1 MRILSILP
9 FIILL
14 TACSAISTKAPP
26 AANSTP
32 PSVLINQ
39 ARTLHQQE
47 QWHEA
52 LALLNEGVKQYPEA
66 LQIAELRSEI
76 MRDWEIRKRNKEDW
90 ILVQETRALQHKIPY
105 LEELAAI
112 DPNNYITKSRLLFWK
127 NLLESKV
134 AGLIACGSVHLHL
147 DQLLAEA
154 CTTLAEQ
161 IKPTQ
166 ESKHLLGKIEQAHAA
181 QKRTERKQQAV
192 QKKRNTAQQRER
204 LLQQAV
210 QEKRNTAQQREH
222 LLLQARSQLADDAI
236 ADSMVSLKRLLELV
250 PEDGEGKA
258 LLEQVTRLRDERV
271 TKLIVYGDALYR
283 NQQIE
288 QAVVVWESAEKLDI
302 GRHDVAARIERAT
315 KILERL
321 REIRENP

>member
-9 FIILL
+9 FMILL

-26 AANSTP
+26 AAKTAT

-39 ARTLHQQE
+39 ARALHQQE

-52 LALLNEGVKQYPEA
+52 LALLNEGIKQYPEA

-76 MRDWEIRKRNKEDW
+76 KRDWEIQKRNKEDW
-90 ILVQETRALQHKIPY
+90 ILVQETRALQRKIPY

-134 AGLIACGSVHLHL
+134 AGLIACGSVQLHL
-147 DQLLAEA
+147 DQPLAEA

-161 IKPTQ
+161 IKPTR
-166 ESKHLLGKIEQAHAA
+166 ESKHLLGKIQQAHAA
-181 QKRTERKQQAV
+181 QKRTERTQQAV
-192 QKKRNTAQQRER
+192 QEKRDTAQQRER
-204 LLQQAV
+204 LLQQA
-210 QEKRNTAQQREH
+210 RA
-222 LLLQARSQLADDAI
+222 QLADDAI
-236 ADSMVSLKRLLELV
+236 ADSIVTLKRLLELV
-250 PEDGEGKA
+250 PEDGEGRA

-283 NQQIE
+283 DQQIE
-288 QAVVVWESAEKLDI
+288 QAVFVWESAEKLDM
-302 GRHDVAARIERAT
+302 GRQDVAARIERAT